1 MARTDTTPPKSDP
14 RNAAAPRK
22 PVPERRKAPQRSNL
36 RAAISDDQLRQQ
48 IAETAYFKAEQRG
61 FSPGYEE
68 RDWLEA
74 EAEVMQRLGEQR
86 QPRGND

>member
-1 MARTDTTPPKSDP
+1 MP
-14 RNAAAPRK
+14 RVDSTKPTSGPRGTRAPRK
-22 PVPERRKAPQRSNL
+22 PLPEQRKVPLRSNL
-36 RAAISDDQLRQQ
+36 RGAIADDELRRQ
-48 IAETAYFKAEQRG
+48 IAETAYYKAEQRG

-86 QPRGND
+86 QPRGTD